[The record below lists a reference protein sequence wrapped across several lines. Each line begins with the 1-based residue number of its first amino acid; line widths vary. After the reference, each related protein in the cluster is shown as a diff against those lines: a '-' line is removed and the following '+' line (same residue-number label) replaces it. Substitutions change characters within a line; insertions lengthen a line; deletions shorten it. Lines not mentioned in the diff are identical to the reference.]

1 MQREFA
7 IALCFSGTRV
17 DRSRLIRVK
26 DVEYA
31 LDQALVKESINT
43 ISSRIMR
50 GVMGGLFKGR

>member
-31 LDQALVKESINT
+31 PDQALVKESINT
-43 ISSRIMR
+43 ISSRIMQ

>member
-31 LDQALVKESINT
+31 PDQALVKESINT

>member
-7 IALCFSGTRV
+7 TALCFSGTRV

-31 LDQALVKESINT
+31 PDQALVKELMYT

-50 GVMGGLFKGR
+50 GVMGGLLKGR

>member
-17 DRSRLIRVK
+17 DRSRVIRVK

-31 LDQALVKESINT
+31 PDQALVKESINT

>member
-7 IALCFSGTRV
+7 TALCFPGTRV
-17 DRSRLIRVK
+17 DRSPLIKVR

-31 LDQALVKESINT
+31 PDQALVKELMYTIN
-43 ISSRIMR
+43 SRIMR

>member
-7 IALCFSGTRV
+7 TALCFSGKRV

-31 LDQALVKESINT
+31 PDQALVKESINT

>member
-31 LDQALVKESINT
+31 PDEALVKESINT